1 MSTYPRL
8 QSWLLWR
15 GSEIILPAV
24 SMKFFKSAVFVV
36 LACGLAVTPC
46 VLSAATRHHTDSTPK
61 AHHRTSH
68 KTAKRHSSHHV
79 SSRHRTVRHTTHHAR
94 RRSTHRVAQTASQ
107 SKVIARDPNPQAESK
122 NVVAEIPPIPMKNG
136 RLYVP
141 PPMRGSHAI
150 LVRQNVR
157 NDAED
162 LTRIQDKSQLVAMK
176 DAGYL
181 VDLPESK
188 ELAVDQDLP
197 DVRSCARPWTVTF
210 LKNLA
215 HAHYVRFHR
224 PLKVTSAAR
233 TVDFQ
238 RRLMRVNGNAAP
250 VKGMIASPH
259 LSGAAVDISKKGLSI
274 SEIAWMR
281 AYLLPL
287 REEDKIDVEEEFL
300 QACFHINVY
309 ESYVPRHKKSHRS
322 PGTLLATGVR

>member
-1 MSTYPRL
+1 M
-8 QSWLLWR
+8 
-15 GSEIILPAV
+15 
-24 SMKFFKSAVFVV
+24 
-36 LACGLAVTPC
+36 
-46 VLSAATRHHTDSTPK
+46 
-61 AHHRTSH
+61 
-68 KTAKRHSSHHV
+68 
-79 SSRHRTVRHTTHHAR
+79 
-94 RRSTHRVAQTASQ
+94 
-107 SKVIARDPNPQAESK
+107 IARDPDPKAESK

-150 LVRQNVR
+150 LVRQNRR

-162 LTRIQDKSQLVAMK
+162 LSRIQDKSQLLAMR

-181 VDLPESK
+181 VSLPASDA
-188 ELAVDQDLP
+188 LVVDDDMP
-197 DVRSCARPWTVTF
+197 DVRSCARPWTVQF

-233 TVDFQ
+233 TVAFQ
-238 RRLMRVNGNAAP
+238 RRLMRVNANAAP

-259 LSGAAVDISKKGLSI
+259 LSGAAVDISKKGLSLR
-274 SEIAWMR
+274 EIAWMR

-287 REEDKIDVEEEFL
+287 EEDGKIDVEEEFY

-309 ESYVPRHKKSHRS
+309 QSYVPKHQKTRRS
-322 PGTLLATGVR
+322 TATLLATGVR

>member
-1 MSTYPRL
+1 MSTYPGL

-15 GSEIILPAV
+15 SSEIFLPAV
-24 SMKFFKSAVFVV
+24 MMQFFRSAVLVV
-36 LACGLAVTPC
+36 LACGLAMTPC
-46 VLSAATRHHTDSTPK
+46 ALAAATRHHSSSNTTKSEK
-61 AHHRTSH
+61 AHRSKAH
-68 KTAKRHSSHHV
+68 KTT
-79 SSRHRTVRHTTHHAR
+79 RHRAVHHTTRHTKHVAR
-94 RRSTHRVAQTASQ
+94 RRTTRHSTHTASK
-107 SKVIARDPNPQAESK
+107 SKVIARTADPEAESK

-136 RLYVP
+136 HLYVP

-150 LVRQNVR
+150 LVRQNRR

-162 LTRIQDKSQLVAMK
+162 LSRIQNKSQLVAMK

-181 VDLPESK
+181 VDLPESR
-188 ELAVDQDLP
+188 ELAVARDVP
-197 DVRSCARPWTVTF
+197 DVRSCARPWTVKF
-210 LKNLA
+210 LENLA

-250 VKGMIASPH
+250 VTGMIASPH
-259 LSGAAVDISKKGLSI
+259 LSGAAVDISKKGLSL
-274 SEIAWMR
+274 SELAWMR

-287 REEDKIDVEEEFL
+287 QEEGKLDVEEEFY

-309 ESYVPRHKKSHRS
+309 ESYVPKHKKSHGS
-322 PGTLLATGVR
+322 SATLLATGVR